1 MKTLV
6 AAGVVGWMAAV
17 SVTSAVAQA
26 SRDPSRGTADR
37 RQRYQMRVMEQVLER
52 AVEHGATLTRE
63 RLRASLPA
71 DMLLTENARV
81 RGFRLEGYGMFF
93 DVAVPSLEGTLPWM
107 FRALDQNNLGVDSAL
122 RTLRSFVESASA
134 GDDNVQ
140 QALKRLEL
148 QVQAAPAMPTT
159 AVGDPQSPA
168 IFAGASTAGAVVPN
182 PPTPSSPPR
191 PMAPPPGDPQEIY
204 RADIR
209 DTLMDAMLDHG
220 RALGIEPDEW
230 FTIAARSNDDRPP
243 LLPAETESRTVVIKV
258 KGADLNAFLGGQISR
273 DEARRRVDVRV
284 F

>member
-17 SVTSAVAQA
+17 SVPSAVAQP
-26 SRDPSRGTADR
+26 SPDPSRGTADR
-37 RQRYQMRVMEQVLER
+37 RQRYQVRVMEQVLER

-63 RLRASLPA
+63 RLRPYLPA

-81 RGFRLEGYGMFF
+81 RGFRLEGYGIFF

-107 FRALDQNNLGVDSAL
+107 FRALDQNNLGLDSAL
-122 RTLRSFVESASA
+122 RTLRSFIESASP
-134 GDDNVQ
+134 GDDNLQ

-148 QVQAAPAMPTT
+148 QVGPSMP
-159 AVGDPQSPA
+159 VPVSGDPQKPA
-168 IFAGASTAGAVVPN
+168 ILTGAAMPGPVVPD
-182 PPTPSSPPR
+182 PPIPSSPPR
-191 PMAPPPGDPQEIY
+191 AMGPVQGDPQEIY

-220 RALGIEPDEW
+220 RALGIGPEEW

-243 LLPAETESRTVVIKV
+243 VLPAETEARTVIIKV
-258 KGADLNAFLGGQISR
+258 KGSDLNAFLGGQISR
-273 DEARRRVDVRV
+273 DEARRRMDVRV

>member
-17 SVTSAVAQA
+17 SVTSAAAQP

-63 RLRASLPA
+63 RLRAYLPA

-107 FRALDQNNLGVDSAL
+107 FRVFDQNNLGLDSAL
-122 RTLRSFVESASA
+122 RTLRSFVDSASP

-148 QVQAAPAMPTT
+148 QVQVVAPMPIP
-159 AVGDPQSPA
+159 AGGDQNPA
-168 IFAGASTAGAVVPN
+168 IFAGATKAGAVAPD
-182 PPTPSSPPR
+182 PPAPSSPPR
-191 PMAPPPGDPQEIY
+191 PMSAPPPDLQEIY
-204 RADIR
+204 HADIR

-220 RALGIEPDEW
+220 RALGIGPEEW

-243 LLPAETESRTVVIKV
+243 LLPADTESRTVVITV

-273 DEARRRVDVRV
+273 EEARSRMDVRV

>member
-6 AAGVVGWMAAV
+6 AAGVVGWIAAV
-17 SVTSAVAQA
+17 SVTSAVAQP
-26 SRDPSRGTADR
+26 SRDSSKATADR

-63 RLRASLPA
+63 RLRAYLPA

-107 FRALDQNNLGVDSAL
+107 FRVFDQNNLGLDSAL
-122 RTLRSFVESASA
+122 RTLRSFVDSASP
-134 GDDNVQ
+134 GDENVQ

-148 QVQAAPAMPTT
+148 QVQVVPSMPAP
-159 AVGDPQSPA
+159 AVGDQSPA
-168 IFAGASTAGAVVPN
+168 IFAGASTKASPVVSD
-182 PPTPSSPPR
+182 PPAPPSPPR
-191 PMAPPPGDPQEIY
+191 PPNAPPPDLQEIY
-204 RADIR
+204 HADIR

-220 RALGIEPDEW
+220 RALGIGPEEW

-243 LLPAETESRTVVIKV
+243 LLPVDTESRTVVIKV

-273 DEARRRVDVRV
+273 EEARSRMDVRV